1 MYNKKL
7 IEKQRSGPQRI
18 HQSIEDTQNKKFMK
32 TFALLFGIAA
42 DQSISQVDGKLEN
55 GILGITET
63 TLTLAKGESLD
74 VYRGDISEASE
85 IPLFD
90 VAEMMVTSST
100 VRFVIKSSSRLCTL
114 EFKAPE
120 EAENFHQIFGILT
133 NDGFDDPRFD
143 AEREKDFAATLRK
156 ISPTVYVT
164 PGIMIAT
171 AAYFVI
177 QLLNGGTFITL
188 DSRIAIDLGANF
200 GLETLNGGWWRLFS
214 SMFIHFGAIHLLLN
228 MVALAQ
234 VGGYV
239 ERMYGS
245 RHFLVIYFLS
255 GLSGSVL
262 SLLMN
267 PTVVSAGA
275 SGAVF
280 GVYGAFIAFAT
291 RKSLGVP
298 ASIAKSLLGST
309 IPFVAY
315 NLFYGFTAKGSG
327 VDNWAHIGGLL
338 GGLFTGFV
346 MAREVSANRK
356 QRDHKHLLVTSL
368 IATGVVG
375 VIAVLV
381 FFAKGTYD
389 AETAKK
395 LGEYADNKATVAFEA
410 DDYQTALAWFEKGA
424 KRSNAHSI
432 YSLGY
437 IYLNGKGVPKDEKNG
452 FSYYRLA
459 ADHGSAE
466 AQGNLGTMYAFGH
479 GVTQD
484 YKEAI
489 RLFRLAAD
497 QGRAYAQ
504 FNLGLMYDGGR
515 GVSQDYKEAVRWY
528 RLAADQ
534 GYAAAQYNLGVK
546 YHKGE
551 GVQQDYK
558 EELKWYKLA
567 ADQGEARAQFNIGWM
582 YQYGQGVSQDY
593 KESVKWYRLAA
604 DQGNF
609 FAIHNLALIF
619 DKGLGVPSNRVVAY
633 GLYNLSASDAS
644 SSKNETTINRTK
656 LAESMSSQDIDAAQ
670 ALANEMA
677 NPGQLLIALDQYLN
691 KPTIK

>member
-1 MYNKKL
+1 ML
-7 IEKQRSGPQRI
+7 FRS
-18 HQSIEDTQNKKFMK
+18 
-32 TFALLFGIAA
+32 
-42 DQSISQVDGKLEN
+42 LEY

-74 VYRGDISEASE
+74 VYRGAIGEASD

-90 VAEMMVTSST
+90 VAEMTVTSST
-100 VRFVIKSSSRLCTL
+100 VRFVIKSSSRMCTL

-133 NDGFDDPRFD
+133 KDGFDDPRFD
-143 AEREKDFAATLRK
+143 AEREKDFAATLRT
-156 ISPTVYVT
+156 ISPRVYVT

-171 AAYFVI
+171 AAYFVV

-245 RHFLVIYFLS
+245 RHYLLIYFLA
-255 GLSGSVL
+255 GLSGSVF

-291 RKSLGVP
+291 RRSLGVP
-298 ASIAKSLLGST
+298 ASLAKSLLGST

-315 NLFYGFTAKGSG
+315 NLFYGFTAKASG

-338 GGLFTGFV
+338 GGLFTGYL

-356 QRDHKHLLVTSL
+356 QQDYKHLLFTSL

-375 VIAVLV
+375 VFAVLV
-381 FFAKGTYD
+381 FFARGMYD

-395 LGEYADNKATVAFEA
+395 LGYYTGSSATVAFEA
-410 DDYQTALAWFEKGA
+410 SEYQTALALFNKGA
-424 KRSNAHSI
+424 NRSNAHSL
-432 YSLGY
+432 YSLGNMY
-437 IYLNGKGVPKDEKNG
+437 QNGKGVPKDEK
-452 FSYYRLA
+452 
-459 ADHGSAE
+459 
-466 AQGNLGTMYAFGH
+466 
-479 GVTQD
+479 V
-484 YKEAI
+484 
-489 RLFRLAAD
+489 
-497 QGRAYAQ
+497 AY
-504 FNLGLMYDGGR
+504 
-515 GVSQDYKEAVRWY
+515 SSY

-534 GYAAAQYNLGVK
+534 GSADAQLVLGWMYASGQ
-546 YHKGE
+546 

-558 EELKWYKLA
+558 EAMRLFRA
-567 ADQGEARAQFNIGWM
+567 AAAQGNSDAQHNLGEM
-582 YQYGQGVSQDY
+582 YYYGHGVPQDY
-593 KESVKWYRLAA
+593 KEAVKWYRLAA
-604 DQGNF
+604 DQGNAGAQNMLGWMNRWGQGVQQDYKEAVRLF
-609 FAIHNLALIF
+609 RAATDQGNSYAQFNLGLMYHNGQGVEQDYKEAVKWYRLAANRGNAFALNNLALIYAQ
-619 DKGLGVPSNRVVAY
+619 GLGVPSNRVVAY
-633 GLYNLSASDAS
+633 GLYSLSASVAS
-644 SSKNETTINRTK
+644 SGNNETTMNRTK
-656 LAESMSSQDIDAAQ
+656 LAESMSSKDIDTAQ

-677 NPGQLLIALDQYLN
+677 KPGQLLIALDQYLN